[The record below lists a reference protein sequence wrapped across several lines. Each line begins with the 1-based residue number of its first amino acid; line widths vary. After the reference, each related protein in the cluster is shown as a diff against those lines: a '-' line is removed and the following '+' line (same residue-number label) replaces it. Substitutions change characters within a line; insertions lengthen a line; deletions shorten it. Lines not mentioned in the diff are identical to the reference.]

1 MSAGKV
7 EESLCFLLQAPLF
20 LSPSF
25 FFLPILWIGDQE
37 VQLLQLPATSM
48 EGSQYPQDSPLSS
61 CTGLGRHPWTVSLDC
76 ILRPHP

>member
-37 VQLLQLPATSM
+37 VQLLQLPATA
-48 EGSQYPQDSPLSS
+48 GNKH
-61 CTGLGRHPWTVSLDC
+61 GRKSTPSGFTPKQLHWLRTASLDR
-76 ILRPHP
+76 IPGLHP